1 MHIHNG
7 TVTLS
12 KSEAKC
18 LAAYASGDE
27 TRPQLAGV
35 VVEPELL
42 RCWATDGQRAVMA
55 RKVGGHYLGR
65 CPAVVVPRT
74 SIEGVVRMCRKATD
88 KVVLYVGPAQGSEDG
103 GSRTL
108 AAGERVVG
116 LHAVDAD
123 GVVRG
128 SHHVTVL
135 DVKPVPIDQ
144 VLFVPEQPS
153 APGAPVIGIDADL
166 FADVRLIARAAEK
179 GGVALHPGVDALAPL
194 GVRVTADSA
203 TEWTAVVMP
212 MRLDDAHDVSA
223 ADAVNWA
230 AARVRKA
237 HGKPA
242 ASALLTAFRNP
253 PAATALPPPATPET
267 KPPKS
272 TRRRRGAGKAKA
284 KAKANAS

>member
-1 MHIHNG
+1 MDITEG

-18 LAAYASGDE
+18 LATYASADE
-27 TRPQLAGV
+27 MRPQLAGV

-42 RCWATDGQRAVMA
+42 RCWATDGHRAVMA

-65 CPAVVVPRT
+65 CPAVVVPRDSFET
-74 SIEGVVRMCRKATD
+74 VVRMCRKATD
-88 KVVLYVGPAQGSEDG
+88 SVVVFVGPPQGADDG
-103 GSRTL
+103 GSRSL

-116 LHAVDAD
+116 MQAVGAD
-123 GVVRG
+123 GAVRG

-144 VLFVPEQPS
+144 VLYVPEQPS
-153 APGAPVIGIDADL
+153 APGAPVVGINADL
-166 FADVRLIARAAEK
+166 LADVRLIARAAEK
-179 GGVALHPGVDALAPL
+179 GGVALHPGADALAPV
-194 GVRVTADSA
+194 GFRVTADSE

-212 MRLDDAHDVSA
+212 MRVDDAPDVSA

-230 AARVRKA
+230 AGRVRKA
-237 HGKPA
+237 CGKPA
-242 ASALLTAFRNP
+242 ASALLAAFRNP
-253 PAATALPPPATPET
+253 PAAAELPTPPATPET

-284 KAKANAS
+284 KANAS